1 MVAVIVSIVS
11 SIVSGMVLFF
21 LQRYFKKK
29 QHEDELRE
37 EKRHKRDVIVMKSI
51 SAIGEYVAYKSIQ
64 DTKIVLLSSQL
75 RRRIPSVFRTAP
87 AHVEMKIKRI
97 ARISVAITN
106 DFMASGTAQADSN
119 RQTCIEIR

>member
-1 MVAVIVSIVS
+1 MVAVIVSIAS

-51 SAIGEYVAYKSIQ
+51 SAIGELTSANSIA
-64 DTKIVLLSSQL
+64 L
-75 RRRIPSVFRTAP
+75 RDGKTNG
-87 AHVEMKIKRI
+87 EMKKALSEYEKAKCEMMDFLIEH
-97 ARISVAITN
+97 SVN
-106 DFMASGTAQADSN
+106 
-119 RQTCIEIR
+119 EEE